1 MLDFAEEQV
10 HVPRAY
16 VGKVI
21 GKNGRIIQDI
31 VDKSG
36 VVRVKIEPEPEVD
49 KSEEEKQV
57 ILQLLIMYWP
67 KKLDKLFVL
76 SPNIKNTIYEYS
88 YYNFSQIKALRENRY
103 AWGVINN

>member
-1 MLDFAEEQV
+1 MAEAKRLLDFAEKQV

-21 GKNGRIIQDI
+21 GKNGRIVQDI

-36 VVRVKIEPEPEVD
+36 VVRVKIDPEPEQN

-57 ILQLLIMYWP
+57 KNYFDYFFFTF
-67 KKLDKLFVL
+67 DK
-76 SPNIKNTIYEYS
+76 
-88 YYNFSQIKALRENRY
+88 
-103 AWGVINN
+103 

>member
-1 MLDFAEEQV
+1 MFFSKKRFFLYQNHECVAEAKKLLDFAEKQV

-21 GKNGRIIQDI
+21 GKNGRIVQDI

-36 VVRVKIEPEPEVD
+36 VVRVKIDPEPEKN

-57 ILQLLIMYWP
+57 KIC
-67 KKLDKLFVL
+67 FVK
-76 SPNIKNTIYEYS
+76 IIFT
-88 YYNFSQIKALRENRY
+88 
-103 AWGVINN
+103 GVIVYL